1 MKEMAEE
8 KILIP
13 AYKRAGNCEQC
24 GADIYA
30 PDLKQNGDWPSMS
43 ACVCEHGPKV
53 AGKVKSEKAK
63 RAANP
68 KLEEHARA
76 A

>member
-1 MKEMAEE
+1 MTEV

-13 AYKRAGNCEQC
+13 AYKRAGNCEGC

-30 PDLKQNGDWPSMS
+30 PALNQSSDWPSMS

-53 AGKVKSEKAK
+53 SGEVKSKNMK
-63 RAANP
+63 RAAGSNI
-68 KLEEHARA
+68 EDRARA